1 KIIYS
6 KSKKL
11 LTILLSTIMTFSPV
25 SSIYA
30 TGPVGKKSKSEP
42 KTTIIF
48 WEKSKQNNKKSTTN
62 INEKKFKQF
71 RRNKPILSTK
81 YL

>member
-1 KIIYS
+1 M

-42 KTTIIF
+42 KTTTIF

-62 INEKKFKQF
+62 INEKNLTISKK
-71 RRNKPILSTK
+71 
-81 YL
+81 

>member
-1 KIIYS
+1 
-6 KSKKL
+6 
-11 LTILLSTIMTFSPV
+11 MTFSPV

-62 INEKKFKQF
+62 INEKNLTISKK
-71 RRNKPILSTK
+71 
-81 YL
+81 